1 MERIGRAGFWRT
13 IKETLSLRDWAGRG
27 PNGVY
32 YGSARQR
39 WRSCAHLQVQPM
51 IAHLAQA
58 YAMGADCPP
67 IPAELHALNDW
78 IEREFSLIPC
88 KVQFWTGDVTLAE
101 CRAAFNSS
109 GVLNISIANNSH
121 PYLTKSANS
130 KFRAIHDWAHIELGA
145 DDSFNGEYSTW
156 ENNNAP
162 DSIQW
167 ILFSE
172 IVLQAAA
179 AIHFGEFQAQ
189 KLVKF

>member
-1 MERIGRAGFWRT
+1 MAGAQMAATMGPRAAIALFPW
-13 IKETLSLRDWAGRG
+13 I
-27 PNGVY
+27 V
-32 YGSARQR
+32 
-39 WRSCAHLQVQPM
+39 PM
-51 IAHLAQA
+51 IAHLANVYLA
-58 YAMGADCPP
+58 GA
-67 IPAELHALNDW
+67 PAAPMAEELDSLNSW
-78 IEREFSLIPC
+78 IDREFNSLPC

-101 CRAAFNSS
+101 CRAAFNNS

-121 PYLTKSANS
+121 PYLTKSANA
-130 KFRAIHDWAHIELGA
+130 KFRAIHDWAHVELGA
-145 DDSFNGEYSTW
+145 DDSFNGEWATW

>member
-1 MERIGRAGFWRT
+1 M
-13 IKETLSLRDWAGRG
+13 G
-27 PNGVY
+27 PIMGV
-32 YGSARQR
+32 RQR
-39 WRSCAHLQVQPM
+39 WRSCAHLQDQLM
-51 IAHLAQA
+51 ITHLAQA
-58 YAMGADCPP
+58 YATGADCPP
-67 IPAELHALNDW
+67 TAAELHTLNSW
-78 IEREFSLIPC
+78 IDSEFNSLPC

-109 GVLNISIANNSH
+109 GVLNISIASNSH
-121 PYLTKSANS
+121 PYLTKSANA

-145 DDSFNGEYSTW
+145 DDSFNGEWATW

-179 AIHFGEFQAQ
+179 AIHFGSFQIQ
-189 KLVKF
+189 KFVKF

>member
-1 MERIGRAGFWRT
+1 MGGFPLIGRQIA
-13 IKETLSLRDWAGRG
+13 AMM
-27 PNGVY
+27 
-32 YGSARQR
+32 GSRAAIALFP
-39 WRSCAHLQVQPM
+39 WIGPM
-51 IAHLAQA
+51 IAHLANA
-58 YAMGADCPP
+58 YLTGAPAAP
-67 IPAELHALNDW
+67 TAAELSALNSW
-78 IEREFSLIPC
+78 IESEFNSLPC

-101 CRAAFNSS
+101 CRAAFNIS

-121 PYLTKSANS
+121 PYLTKSANA

-145 DDSFNGEYSTW
+145 DDSFNGEWATW

-179 AIHFGEFQAQ
+179 AIHFGEFPGSMAA